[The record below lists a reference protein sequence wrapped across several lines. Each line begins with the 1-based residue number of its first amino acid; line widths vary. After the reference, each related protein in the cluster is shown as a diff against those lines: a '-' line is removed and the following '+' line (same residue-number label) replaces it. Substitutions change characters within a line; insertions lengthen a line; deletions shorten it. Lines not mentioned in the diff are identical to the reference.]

1 MTSAVS
7 ALNNIH
13 KAGIFGNHESKN
25 EKNLLNLSEVKN
37 MLIVQIVQYKNSKV
51 SFENIDIDNL
61 KLKNEPL
68 SVVSNNDTRILW
80 NGPKNWLLVSTKKDL
95 LKNISEVFKEQD
107 FAITDLSH
115 SRAIIEIS
123 GQDVKEVLKKGCPF
137 NFNIL
142 EKNNSINSTYNGIA
156 FTADMI
162 DDKPFKVRIFTLRS
176 FGESLYHSI
185 TDSSLEFGY
194 KNIEQVPKLIKISV
208 NRGVG
213 EASKNSKELDS
224 SVDELSL
231 IVGQQPT
238 INKASKS
245 VAGFKIRDGMAIGT
259 SVTLRKEQMY
269 NFLTKLIHIVLPR
282 IRDFRGISP
291 NGFDGRGNYNLG
303 LKEQLIFPEVSYDDV
318 TQIRGLDISIVTT
331 AKTDEEARALLKS
344 FGMPFTAA

>member
-1 MTSAVS
+1 MTSSVS

-13 KAGIFGNHESKN
+13 KVGIFGNHESKN

-37 MLIVQIVQYKNSKV
+37 MLIVQIVQYKNSTV
-51 SFENIDIDNL
+51 LFENIDIDNL

-156 FTADMI
+156 FTVDVI
-162 DDKPFKVRIFTLRS
+162 DDNPFKVRIFTLRS

-194 KNIEQVPKLIKISV
+194 KNI
-208 NRGVG
+208 
-213 EASKNSKELDS
+213 
-224 SVDELSL
+224 
-231 IVGQQPT
+231 
-238 INKASKS
+238 
-245 VAGFKIRDGMAIGT
+245 
-259 SVTLRKEQMY
+259 
-269 NFLTKLIHIVLPR
+269 
-282 IRDFRGISP
+282 
-291 NGFDGRGNYNLG
+291 
-303 LKEQLIFPEVSYDDV
+303 
-318 TQIRGLDISIVTT
+318 
-331 AKTDEEARALLKS
+331 
-344 FGMPFTAA
+344 